1 MGTSVTSQMILAVF
15 TAILAVIVPVLSFY
29 LKNMAVQSVEKSKAA
44 VSLDKYKMGRGIVA
58 DLVKSAKARGLN
70 GELANEGKR
79 LKEYVIG
86 RAQAEFDEHGLPFK
100 AEMIADMLE
109 SAYIDTTFP
118 ALEIISD
125 ELKKADLP
133 EEELPPGSEAVLS
146 AGG

>member
-1 MGTSVTSQMILAVF
+1 MGEAVMGQMILAV
-15 TAILAVIVPVLSFY
+15 LGAVLTVVVPVLSVY

-44 VSLDKYKMGRGIVA
+44 VRLDKYKMARGMVA

-70 GELANEGKR
+70 GELANEGKK

-86 RAQAEFDEHGLPFK
+86 RAQAEFDEHGLPFN

-118 ALEIISD
+118 ALDIISN
-125 ELKKADLP
+125 ELKQADLP
-133 EEELPPGSEAVLS
+133 EEELPPGDEAVLS